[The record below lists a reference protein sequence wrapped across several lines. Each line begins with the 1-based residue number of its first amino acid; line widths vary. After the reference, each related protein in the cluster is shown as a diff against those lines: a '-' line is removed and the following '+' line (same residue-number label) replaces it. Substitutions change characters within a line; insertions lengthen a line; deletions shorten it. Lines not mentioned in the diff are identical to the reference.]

1 MNGQGATGY
10 CYYEN
15 VPQGEYAWVE
25 KQGQFVDDEM
35 EGSISY
41 EIRGTDDTL
50 SHWDMNVS
58 QGKIQFWMMQ
68 ANTSLCLRTLSAMPI

>member
-35 EGSISY
+35 EAAFPMRSV
-41 EIRGTDDTL
+41 EQMIRCPTG
-50 SHWDMNVS
+50 
-58 QGKIQFWMMQ
+58 I
-68 ANTSLCLRTLSAMPI
+68 